1 MLIWGLLSSVYFSYL
16 IQGRDNTTQQLNRIM
31 YLTIVQTIIWQFELL
46 SSLLNNNELVYLD
59 GLLKT
64 KELTQEQEIFIL
76 GQVQIILNLYEKEEI
91 RTEVYLIYM
100 TNQIGQLCQ
109 QESYDFVITIT
120 AWEQLNLSQYQ
131 LVTMGYNNKTKSQ
144 SAGQKYFQ
152 LSAQTTGFLL
162 MGISQLYSITG
173 TINQDQLWSL
183 ITYQEKEKTLIQE
196 VSQLLISVPQV
207 FKLAAAPFHN
217 WAPDLYNQIPTP
229 IVLWI
234 ALIPKFGILVLQYN
248 LTPLLFSDFLYF
260 IAIISVIVGSIALNS
275 QYQIKRFIAYSAISH
290 IGFLQI
296 AYLTLTP
303 TAYFNYIIIYMLTS
317 LLFFILIQATNSIH
331 PTLTQSISI
340 QKISGYF
347 KLNPQIGITI
357 SICQFSLAGIP
368 PLAGFFAK
376 LLVQEA
382 ILSESNILIGQIL
395 IQASVISTINYL
407 LIVRTALFDLPITP
421 KKRAL
426 TPIYTYLISSLTTQ
440 ILFFFFKPSVYLL
453 LLFF

>member
-1 MLIWGLLSSVYFSYL
+1 
-16 IQGRDNTTQQLNRIM
+16 M
-31 YLTIVQTIIWQFELL
+31 YLTIIQVIIWQFELL
-46 SSLLNNNELVYLD
+46 STLLINNELVYLD

-64 KELTQEQEIFIL
+64 KELTQEQDIFLL

-109 QESYDFVITIT
+109 QDSYDLVITIT
-120 AWEQLNLSQYQ
+120 AWEQQNLSQYQ
-131 LVTMGYNNKTKSQ
+131 LVTMGYNNNTKSQ
-144 SAGQKYFQ
+144 SAGLKYFQ

-183 ITYQEKEKTLIQE
+183 ITYQEKEKTQIQE

-217 WAPDLYNQIPTP
+217 WAPDLYNYIPTP

-234 ALIPKFGILVLQYN
+234 ALVPKFGLLILQYN
-248 LTPLLFSDFLYF
+248 LTPLLFSDFLYL

-275 QYQIKRFIAYSAISH
+275 QYLIKRFFAYSAISH

-317 LLFFILIQATNSIH
+317 LLFLILIQATNSIL
-331 PTLTQSISI
+331 PTFTQSISI
-340 QKISGYF
+340 QNLSGF
-347 KLNPQIGITI
+347 LKFNPQIGITI

-407 LIVRTALFDLPITP
+407 LIIRTALFDLPITP
-421 KKRAL
+421 KKRAH
-426 TPIYTYLISSLTTQ
+426 TPIYTYLLSSLSTY